1 MYNLR
6 NELIKSAFGSL
17 KIDNNPFNM
26 ATALEAI
33 KPIHDNSLQKFYKSL
48 FGTNHAFLNGMDRLI
63 KVAEEFAP
71 KTENETIRRAKKLIL
86 LMEDTN
92 TNVGE
97 EAKAQGKDFV
107 KLVKFGIELT
117 LDFDDIAILDLV
129 KPYCDHKE
137 LIINIRHYQTSSD
150 SLNAFINAINYFD
163 KISGTEAIENKS
175 IKRLKNG

>member
-26 ATALEAI
+26 ATALDAIEPIPDEA
-33 KPIHDNSLQKFYKSL
+33 LQSFYKDL

-63 KVAEEFAP
+63 KVAEVFAP
-71 KTENETIRRAKKLIL
+71 ATDTGVKDRAKRLVR

-92 TNVGE
+92 TAIGE
-97 EAKAQGKDFV
+97 EAKAQSKDFV
-107 KLVKFGIELT
+107 KLVKYGIELT
-117 LDFDDIAILDLV
+117 LPKDDVAILDLV
-129 KPYCDHKE
+129 KPYSNHKD
-137 LIINIRHYQTSSD
+137 LIINIRHYQTSTD
-150 SLNAFINAINYFD
+150 SLTAFVNAINYFD
-163 KISGTEAIENKS
+163 RISGTEAIENKS